1 MLLLLPPVSGR
12 LKSDTRISGTI
23 TYNNFPFP
31 DTAKEQDKAIQEAA
45 QEVLDARN
53 EFPSSS
59 LGDLCDPTAM
69 PSALRRAHQQL
80 DKAVSAAFGLKNTA
94 TDDEILSELF
104 RRYEELIA
112 GLI

>member
-1 MLLLLPPVSGR
+1 MGSR
-12 LKSDTRISGTI
+12 H
-23 TYNNFPFP
+23 
-31 DTAKEQDKAIQEAA
+31 
-45 QEVLDARN
+45 
-53 EFPSSS
+53 
-59 LGDLCDPTAM
+59 
-69 PSALRRAHQQL
+69 LRRAHQQL